1 MHAQNNRTV
10 PPWVRTSIVFGCCHG
25 DKNRVTWGCLCF
37 KQQKNVG
44 YAEDFFPNV
53 KQTDNFAFYL
63 TEMEGSVLSVAII
76 DGREWL
82 EGPNSSRPLEA
93 RIRFVSKDLPQVNV
107 SSPLAL
113 TKTDNRSVRTN
124 PCDLN
129 HTATFGKT
137 FLFYKLMPGDEPE
150 LRETWRIFIAV
161 CFWMFGLGV
170 L

>member
-1 MHAQNNRTV
+1 M
-10 PPWVRTSIVFGCCHG
+10 
-25 DKNRVTWGCLCF
+25 CF

-53 KQTDNFAFYL
+53 KQMDNFAFYL
-63 TEMEGSVLSVAII
+63 TEIDGSVLSVAII

-129 HTATFGKT
+129 HPATFGKA
-137 FLFYKLMPGDEPE
+137 FLFNKLMPGDEPE

-161 CFWMFGLGV
+161 CFYMFGLGM